1 MDSGNNTLEIQE
13 GAVQPDKVVVTESEA
28 TEAKPQAEASEQ
40 ENFISKKKPTNNRL
54 IPV

>member
-13 GAVQPDKVVVTESEA
+13 DAVQPDKVVVTESEA
-28 TEAKPQAEASEQ
+28 TEAKPQAEQPSKK
-40 ENFISKKKPTNNRL
+40 NFISKKKPTNNRL